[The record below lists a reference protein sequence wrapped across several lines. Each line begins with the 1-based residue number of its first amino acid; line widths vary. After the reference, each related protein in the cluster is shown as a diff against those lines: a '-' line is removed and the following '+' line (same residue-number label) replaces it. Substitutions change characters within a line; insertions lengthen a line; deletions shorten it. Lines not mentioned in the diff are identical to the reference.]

1 MSEIKTLEIDDEM
14 RFFANKDIVARSPV
28 GTYIY
33 LLVWLA
39 IIIPNSFYLIA
50 PNITI
55 LFSLAL
61 LCLAI
66 IRTLLAK
73 NFESIYRKS
82 PILWKVYFFSI
93 VWATA
98 LLWGILCYMG
108 FTDSRFDT
116 ISLSLIISI
125 AGFAGGGTPAFISD
139 RVLTVG
145 LLNALLLPTG
155 ILLFFNPLF
164 SDVTVILLFFI
175 YWLAMY
181 SITKIQHKEYW
192 RSLKNTFLSKRQA
205 VFLERLNTIDALTGL
220 NNRSYFDTS
229 LHENTEKTLKLE
241 SNLSLL
247 FIDIDHFKV
256 INDTYG
262 HLVGDEC
269 LIQFAGLLNKLIK
282 FEGNIAARYGG
293 EEFAV
298 ILPFYNH
305 QKALTLAE
313 QIRQSVENFKFHSKS
328 EKISFTV
335 SIGVATTIP
344 DPSDLDKHLI
354 GMADKA
360 VYQAKEFGRNRVV
373 DQNGLIYL
381 DNK

>member
-39 IIIPNSFYLIA
+39 IIIPKNFYSIA

-66 IRTLLAK
+66 IRMLLAK
-73 NFESIYRKS
+73 NFEVIYRKS
-82 PILWKVYFFSI
+82 PIFWKVCFFSI

-108 FTDSRFDT
+108 FTDPRFDT
-116 ISLSLIISI
+116 ISLPLIISI

-145 LLNALLLPTG
+145 LLIALLLPTG
-155 ILLFFNPLF
+155 ILLVFNPLF

-175 YWLAMY
+175 YWLAMF
-181 SITKIQHKEYW
+181 SITKFQHKAYW

-205 VFLERLNTIDALTGL
+205 LFLERLNTIDALTGL
-220 NNRSYFDTS
+220 NNRAYFDTY

-269 LIQFAGLLNKLIK
+269 LIQFAILLNKLIK

-313 QIRQSVENFKFHSKS
+313 QIRQSVENFKFDSKS
-328 EKISFTV
+328 EAISFTV
-335 SIGVATTIP
+335 SIGVATMIP
-344 DPSDLDKHLI
+344 DASDLDKQLI

-360 VYQAKEFGRNRVV
+360 VYLAKKFGRNRVV
-373 DQNGLIYL
+373 DQNGLVYL
-381 DNK
+381 ANK

>member
-55 LFSLAL
+55 LFSFAL

-116 ISLSLIISI
+116 ISLSLIIS
-125 AGFAGGGTPAFISD
+125 SYS
-139 RVLTVG
+139 
-145 LLNALLLPTG
+145 LN
-155 ILLFFNPLF
+155 FN
-164 SDVTVILLFFI
+164 
-175 YWLAMY
+175 
-181 SITKIQHKEYW
+181 
-192 RSLKNTFLSKRQA
+192 
-205 VFLERLNTIDALTGL
+205 G
-220 NNRSYFDTS
+220 
-229 LHENTEKTLKLE
+229 
-241 SNLSLL
+241 
-247 FIDIDHFKV
+247 
-256 INDTYG
+256 
-262 HLVGDEC
+262 
-269 LIQFAGLLNKLIK
+269 
-282 FEGNIAARYGG
+282 
-293 EEFAV
+293 
-298 ILPFYNH
+298 
-305 QKALTLAE
+305 
-313 QIRQSVENFKFHSKS
+313 
-328 EKISFTV
+328 
-335 SIGVATTIP
+335 
-344 DPSDLDKHLI
+344 
-354 GMADKA
+354 
-360 VYQAKEFGRNRVV
+360 
-373 DQNGLIYL
+373 
-381 DNK
+381 